1 MRYLDLGVVGLFWVF
16 FLIFFLET
24 SVDNECGRNIAIIIT
39 QKEA

>member
-1 MRYLDLGVVGLFWVF
+1 MRYLDLGFVGLFWVF
-16 FLIFFLET
+16 FIFFLET